1 VLFFY
6 AGPVLIAFWTK
17 ILNAAKNRYIVIFA
31 PVKKATLII
40 LLVLFVDQVLKI
52 WIKTH
57 MFEGQEFH
65 LAGHWAIIHFVENEG
80 MAFGMSLP
88 GGYGKLALSLFRIVA
103 VTGLCYILLSVIKKK
118 QENIVIIAISLIIA
132 GAIGN
137 IIDSA
142 FYGMLFSDSSPY
154 DANVAQFLPAG
165 GGYAGF
171 LHGKVVDMFYFP
183 VLEGH
188 FPRWMPV
195 WGGEEFIF
203 FRPVFNFADSSITV
217 GVIIVILFQKKFFGA
232 DKKKTAIQ
240 DDDEQETHSISENTK
255 MDAILEE
262 IPVKKS
268 DDKPAQQ

>member
-1 VLFFY
+1 M
-6 AGPVLIAFWTK
+6 
-17 ILNAAKNRYIVIFA
+17 
-31 PVKKATLII
+31 KKAGLII
-40 LLVLFVDQVLKI
+40 FLVLFIDQVLKI

-88 GGYGKLALSLFRIVA
+88 GGYGKLALSLFRILA
-103 VTGLCYILLSVIKKK
+103 VTGLCYILLNVIRKK
-118 QENIVIIAISLIIA
+118 QETIVIIAISLIIA

-154 DANVAQFLPAG
+154 DANVAQFLPAA

-183 VLEGH
+183 IMEGH
-188 FPRWMPV
+188 FPRWLPI

-217 GVIIVILFQKKFFGA
+217 GVIIVILFQKKFFGV
-232 DKKKTAIQ
+232 DKKKKPPIEEEET
-240 DDDEQETHSISENTK
+240 ETHSVSENTK

-262 IPVKKS
+262 IPVKKA
-268 DDKPAQQ
+268 DENPAKH

>member
-1 VLFFY
+1 
-6 AGPVLIAFWTK
+6 
-17 ILNAAKNRYIVIFA
+17 
-31 PVKKATLII
+31 
-40 LLVLFVDQVLKI
+40 
-52 WIKTH
+52 
-57 MFEGQEFH
+57 MFEGQEIH

-103 VTGLCYILLSVIKKK
+103 VTGLCYILFSVIRKK
-118 QENIVIIAISLIIA
+118 QENLVIIAISLIIA

-183 VLEGH
+183 ILEGH
-188 FPRWMPV
+188 FPKWMPV
-195 WGGEEFIF
+195 WGSEEFIF

-217 GVIIVILFQKKFFGA
+217 GVIIVILFQKKFFGT
-232 DKKKTAIQ
+232 DKNTKSPVAEE
-240 DDDEQETHSISENTK
+240 EQETHSVTENTK

-262 IPVKKS
+262 IPVKKATEN
-268 DDKPAQQ
+268 PTQNTF